1 MTNFDIDKAERRTP
15 YRVPDSFFDTLERQI
30 LSETIEAPRPV
41 RKLQPMKRFI
51 KVALSSA
58 AAAVVAAAIGAGVWI
73 SRPVDQLTPETAFA
87 NLSDNDQ
94 EFLQDCYNNDR
105 LLEAYLY

>member
-1 MTNFDIDKAERRTP
+1 MTNFDIDKADRRTP

-30 LSETIEAPRPV
+30 LSETVEVRPV
-41 RKLQPMKRFI
+41 RKLSPMKRFVR
-51 KVALSSA
+51 VALSSA
-58 AAAVVAAAIGAGVWI
+58 AAVVVAVAIGAGIWI
-73 SRPVDQLTPETAFA
+73 SRPVDQLTLETAFA

-94 EFLQDCYNNDR
+94 EFLQDCYDNDR

>member
-1 MTNFDIDKAERRTP
+1 MTNFDIDKADRRTP

-30 LSETIEAPRPV
+30 LSETVEVRPV
-41 RKLQPMKRFI
+41 RKLSPMKRFVR
-51 KVALSSA
+51 VALSSA
-58 AAAVVAAAIGAGVWI
+58 AAVVVAAAIGAGIWI

-94 EFLQDCYNNDR
+94 EFLQDCYDNDR

>member
-30 LSETIEAPRPV
+30 LSETVETRQV
-41 RKLQPMKRFI
+41 KKLPPMKRFI
-51 KVALSSA
+51 KVALSA
-58 AAAVVAAAIGAGVWI
+58 AAAVTVAAAIGAGVWI

-94 EFLQDCYNNDR
+94 EFLLDCYDNDR